1 MASAV
6 KVDVETLI
14 LLMVPIYVLVT
25 NYARCLEIVAE
36 IIKKSVNMTKY
47 QLLYTIGVISN
58 V

>member
-1 MASAV
+1 MVSAV

-25 NYARCLEIVAE
+25 NYAQCLEIVAE
-36 IIKKSVNMTKY
+36 IIKKSVNTTKY

>member
-1 MASAV
+1 MVSAV

-25 NYARCLEIVAE
+25 NYAQCLEIVAE
-36 IIKKSVNMTKY
+36 IIKKSVNTTKY
-47 QLLYTIGVISN
+47 QLLYTIEVISN